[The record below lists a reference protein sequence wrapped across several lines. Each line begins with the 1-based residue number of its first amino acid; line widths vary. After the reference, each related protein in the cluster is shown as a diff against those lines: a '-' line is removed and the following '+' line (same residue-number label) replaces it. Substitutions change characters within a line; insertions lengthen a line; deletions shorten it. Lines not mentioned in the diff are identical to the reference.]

1 MDRLRIVGGVPL
13 QGEIPISGSKNAALP
28 IMAACLLSE
37 GEVVLT
43 QVPYLA
49 DITTMAHLLMHCGL
63 DLSMPFV
70 KQPGSF
76 GYTVSLKPS
85 GKAVTDA
92 PYDLVRKMRA
102 SILVLGPLV
111 AKYGHASVSMP
122 GGCAIGTRPIDLHLK
137 GLERLGAHV
146 TLDGGNVHVEAPQ
159 GLHGADITFPFVTVT
174 GTANIMMAA
183 TIAKG
188 TTRIIN
194 AAKEPEVVDLAKFL
208 NAMGAKIS
216 GVGTE
221 IITIEGVSML
231 GGCTHRIIPDR
242 IETGT
247 YIAAAAITNGD
258 VELIGADLDMLTIVK
273 GELMDAGLLF
283 EQTARGTRVCR
294 ADKNARLKSLNI
306 KTEPYPGLPT
316 DLQAQMMTLMTLA
329 QGTSII
335 TETIFENRFMHVA
348 ELLRMGA
355 DIQIHGSSAMVTGV
369 DQLRGAPVMATDLR
383 ASASLVIAALAAEG
397 ETIINRIYHLDR
409 GYEMMETKLSHCGAS
424 IERIV

>member
-13 QGEIPISGSKNAALP
+13 MGEILISGAKNAVLP
-28 IMAACLLSE
+28 IMAASLLSE
-37 GEVVLT
+37 EEVVLT

-63 DLSMPFV
+63 DLNMPSAQ
-70 KQPGSF
+70 QPGVF
-76 GYTVSLKPS
+76 GYTLSLKPS
-85 GKAVTDA
+85 GRPLTDA

-111 AKYGHASVSMP
+111 TKYGQATVSMP

-137 GLERLGAHV
+137 GLERLGAKI
-146 TLDGGNVHVEAPQ
+146 TLEGGNVHVGAPH
-159 GLHGADITFPFVTVT
+159 GLQGADVTFPFITVT

-183 TIAKG
+183 TLAKG

-208 NAMGAKIS
+208 NAMGAKVS
-216 GVGTE
+216 GAGTE
-221 IITIEGVSML
+221 TITIEGVSML
-231 GGCTHRIIPDR
+231 GGCHHRIIPDR

-247 YIAAAAITNGD
+247 YIAAVGITNGD
-258 VELIGADLDMLTIVK
+258 VELIGADLDMLSVVK
-273 GELMDAGLLF
+273 GELIDAGMMF

-294 ADKNARLKSLNI
+294 ANKNAPLKSLNI
-306 KTEPYPGLPT
+306 KTEPYPGFPT
-316 DLQAQMMTLMTLA
+316 DLQAQLMTLMTMA
-329 QGTSII
+329 QGTSTV

-355 DIQIHGSSAMVTGV
+355 DIHIHGSSAVVTGV
-369 DQLRGAPVMATDLR
+369 ERLKGAPVMATDLR

-397 ETIINRIYHLDR
+397 ESIVNRIYHLDR
-409 GYEMMETKLSHCGAS
+409 GYEMMETKLSKCGAS
-424 IERIV
+424 IERIM

>member
-1 MDRLRIVGGVPL
+1 MDRLRVIGGIPL
-13 QGEIPISGSKNAALP
+13 QGEITISGAKNAALP
-28 IMAACLLSE
+28 IMAASLLSE
-37 GEVVLT
+37 GEVILSR
-43 QVPYLA
+43 VPYLA

-63 DLSMPFV
+63 DLSMPSAT
-70 KQPGSF
+70 PGSF
-76 GYTVSLKPS
+76 GYSLSLKPS
-85 GKAVTDA
+85 GKAITDA

-111 AKYGHASVSMP
+111 TKYGRATVSMP

-137 GLERLGAHV
+137 GLERLGATV
-146 TLDGGNVHVEAPQ
+146 TLEGGDVQVTAPK
-159 GLHGADITFPFVTVT
+159 GLHGADVTFPFITVT
-174 GTANIMMAA
+174 GTANLMMAA
-183 TIAKG
+183 TLAKG

-221 IITIEGVSML
+221 TMTIEGVSML
-231 GGCTHRIIPDR
+231 GGCTHAIIPDR

-247 YIAAAAITNGD
+247 YIAAAGITNGD
-258 VELIGADLDMLTIVK
+258 LELIGADLDMLSVVK
-273 GELMDAGLLF
+273 GELIDAGMLF
-283 EQTARGTRVCR
+283 EATSRGVRVCR
-294 ADKNARLKSLNI
+294 ADKNKPLRSINI
-306 KTEPYPGLPT
+306 KTEPYPGFPT
-316 DLQAQMMTLMTLA
+316 DLQAQIMTLMTVA
-329 QGTSII
+329 QGTSTV

-355 DIQIHGSSAMVTGV
+355 NVQIHGSSAVVTGV
-369 DQLRGAPVMATDLR
+369 ERLKGAPVMATDLR
-383 ASASLVIAALAAEG
+383 ASASLVIAGLAAEG

-409 GYEMMETKLSHCGAS
+409 GYEMMETKLNNCGAS